1 MVVHIN
7 PRTLTKN
14 TYTIL
19 GEEMKTNIG
28 IELTEDQRIDLG
40 QKYYKKKKPIT
51 RADLNIIVKDY
62 INKIL
67 EAESYTLTE
76 KQDNP
81 FLAKE
86 WSSLSQFRDHL
97 RQQDFTILSFDG
109 FQLIAR
115 GPDKQVHTYSLA
127 LGKVYKD

>member
-1 MVVHIN
+1 
-7 PRTLTKN
+7 
-14 TYTIL
+14 
-19 GEEMKTNIG
+19 MKTNIG

-76 KQDNP
+76 KQDSP

>member
-1 MVVHIN
+1 
-7 PRTLTKN
+7 
-14 TYTIL
+14 
-19 GEEMKTNIG
+19 MKTNIG

-40 QKYYKKKKPIT
+40 QKYYKKKRPIT

-109 FQLIAR
+109 FQFTTNTGNLSTVDI
-115 GPDKQVHTYSLA
+115 QVYGIKEWQKKLEQS
-127 LGKVYKD
+127 D

>member
-1 MVVHIN
+1 
-7 PRTLTKN
+7 
-14 TYTIL
+14 
-19 GEEMKTNIG
+19 MKTNIG

-40 QKYYKKKKPIT
+40 QKYYKKKKSIT

-76 KQDNP
+76 KQDNH

-97 RQQDFTILSFDG
+97 RQQDFTILSFVG